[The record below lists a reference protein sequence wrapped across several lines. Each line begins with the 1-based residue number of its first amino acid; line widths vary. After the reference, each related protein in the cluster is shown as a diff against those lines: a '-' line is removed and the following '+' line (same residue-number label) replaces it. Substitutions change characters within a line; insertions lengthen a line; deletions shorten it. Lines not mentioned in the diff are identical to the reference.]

1 MKIGIIG
8 AGNTGVACAAHL
20 VSAGHEPIVFTRSS
34 EKAAALRAGVAVSGA
49 VSGEFSFDATT
60 DLAQMLRQVSIVV
73 VCTWANAHGQVVAAI
88 DEALQKLPAAPRDP
102 LDIVVFNGNWGAYE
116 AYAQLGGNPAVGCIA
131 ETSGMPYV
139 ASLEMVR
146 AGASDGGAT
155 ASGVGGAAT
164 QSAASPVARLDFPAI
179 KTTITAAFTE
189 KNSEAQRFLEGLY
202 ADVEIA
208 DSLFETSLMA
218 PNPIIH
224 APLCLLN
231 MTKIEAGERFSMLT
245 DGFSERA
252 ENLVAHIDEER
263 AALASA
269 LGCGYEPILAQLN
282 GQWGSGYPTLTELF
296 HSNPVYSSLQ
306 GPSDTGH
313 RFIQE
318 DIPYGIA
325 PLVSLGAVLNV
336 ATPACSALLSVYS
349 MYFGHTFAG
358 PEFEPS
364 VIAQLR
370 RKIES

>member
-20 VSAGHEPIVFTRSS
+20 VSAGHEPIIFTRSS
-34 EKAAALRAGVAVSGA
+34 EKSAALRAGVAVSGA

-60 DLAQMLRQVSIVV
+60 DLAQMLHQVSIVV
-73 VCTWANAHGQVVAAI
+73 ICTWANAHGEVIAAI
-88 DEALQKLPAAPRDP
+88 DEALTKTPATSRNP

-116 AYAQLGGNPAVGCIA
+116 TYARLGSNPAVGCIA

-139 ASLEMVR
+139 ASVDFESELR
-146 AGASDGGAT
+146 QDLG
-155 ASGVGGAAT
+155 
-164 QSAASPVARLDFPAI
+164 PRPHLDFPAI
-179 KTTITAAFTE
+179 KTTITAAFTK
-189 KNSEAQRFLEGLY
+189 KNSAVQEFLEGLY
-202 ADVEIA
+202 GDVEIA

-231 MTKIEAGERFSMLT
+231 MTKIEAGEQFSMLT

-263 AALASA
+263 TALASA

-282 GQWGSGYPTLTELF
+282 GQWGSNYPTLTELF